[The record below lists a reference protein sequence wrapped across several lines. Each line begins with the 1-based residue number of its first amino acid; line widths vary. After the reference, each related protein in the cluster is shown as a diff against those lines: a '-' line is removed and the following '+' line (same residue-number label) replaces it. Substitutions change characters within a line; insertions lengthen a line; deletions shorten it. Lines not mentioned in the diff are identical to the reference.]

1 MGKPVLWLLGAS
13 LDYVSRLFYTFYSMF
28 LRHRW
33 PTCSLCSAAGACVM
47 TIAETR
53 CGLALAE
60 VFPEAALQYRE
71 QDHTVAGDVLATR
84 PFS

>member
-1 MGKPVLWLLGAS
+1 
-13 LDYVSRLFYTFYSMF
+13 
-28 LRHRW
+28 
-33 PTCSLCSAAGACVM
+33 M